1 MQIDRKLADFPESA
15 RGGAIAIGNFDGVHK
30 GHAKLVERLVE
41 RSKALNKP
49 AIIFTFDPHPVRLLR
64 PEQCPPPLTW
74 TQRKADLL
82 SELGVDR
89 LIAYPTDE
97 ALLRLS
103 ARDFFEL
110 VVIKTLGAKAIVEG
124 PNFYFGHNR
133 EGNIEML
140 ARLTSEHGLSL
151 DIIRP
156 NEVDDEMISSSR
168 IRHLIGE
175 LGDVDSAREMLT
187 APYRI
192 RGLVTH
198 GASRGGKIGFPT
210 ANLEGIDTLV
220 PADGVYAG
228 LGRLGKVVRPAAI
241 HIGPNPTFGENQKKV
256 EAHLL
261 EHDEVIYGRPLE
273 VDFLSRLR
281 GVRSFD
287 SPEELVEQVKQDVE
301 RTLKIAKS
309 VSNDLTE
316 NYKAKGI

>member
-1 MQIDRKLADFPESA
+1 MQIDRKLSDFPESA

-30 GHAKLVERLVE
+30 GHAKLIERLVE
-41 RSKALNKP
+41 RSHALGKP

-64 PEQCPPPLTW
+64 PDQCPPPLTW

-82 SELGVDR
+82 SNLGVDR
-89 LIAYPTDE
+89 VIAYPTDE

-110 VVIKTLGAKAIVEG
+110 VVIKTLGAKAVVEG
-124 PNFYFGHNR
+124 PNFFFGNNR

-140 ARLTSEHGLSL
+140 ARLTSEYGLSL

-168 IRHLIGE
+168 IRRLIGE
-175 LGDVDSAREMLT
+175 QGNVDAAREMLT

-198 GASRGGKIGFPT
+198 GASRGGKLGFPT
-210 ANLEGIDTLV
+210 ANLEGIDTLL
-220 PADGVYAG
+220 PANGVYAG
-228 LGRLGKVVRPAAI
+228 LGRIGKVTRPAAI
-241 HIGPNPTFGENQKKV
+241 NIGPNPTFGDNQIKV

-261 EHDEVIYGRPLE
+261 EHDEVIYGRPVE
-273 VDFLSRLR
+273 IDFLSRLR
-281 GVRSFD
+281 DVRTFNSKD
-287 SPEELVEQVKQDVE
+287 ELIHQVKQDVE
-301 RTLKIAKS
+301 RTLKIARAAT
-309 VSNDLTE
+309 NDLSE
-316 NYKAKGI
+316 NY

>member
-1 MQIDRKLADFPESA
+1 MQIDRKLTDFPESA

-30 GHAKLVERLVE
+30 GHAKLIEQLVE
-41 RSKALNKP
+41 RSRALGKP
-49 AIIFTFDPHPVRLLR
+49 AIVFTFDPHPVRLLR
-64 PEQCPPPLTW
+64 PDQCPPPLTW

-82 SELGVDR
+82 SNLGVDR

-110 VVIKTLGAKAIVEG
+110 VVIKTLGAKAVVEG
-124 PNFYFGHNR
+124 PNFFFGNQR

-168 IRHLIGE
+168 IRRLIGE
-175 LGDVDSAREMLT
+175 QGDVDTAREMLT

-198 GASRGGKIGFPT
+198 GA
-210 ANLEGIDTLV
+210 
-220 PADGVYAG
+220 
-228 LGRLGKVVRPAAI
+228 RPRWQARI
-241 HIGPNPTFGENQKKV
+241 SDRQP
-256 EAHLL
+256 
-261 EHDEVIYGRPLE
+261 
-273 VDFLSRLR
+273 
-281 GVRSFD
+281 
-287 SPEELVEQVKQDVE
+287 
-301 RTLKIAKS
+301 
-309 VSNDLTE
+309 
-316 NYKAKGI
+316 